1 MSGGRRVWSVWPNGP
16 KRDRAMVWSVSL
28 CCLVFLVGKVESAPP
43 GICAMD
49 GCNCTVKAHRWINVK
64 CVFSNDQD
72 VELLEGTIPSEAMEV
87 EVSHCRELRIQSG
100 AFADG
105 APLKRVHVSGIYS
118 LVAKRQAFQN
128 LSAPN
133 THLEVSECNSVIL
146 ESHAFRNSRGTLS
159 VSISRCRNVGIK
171 PNAFSRLLWITVRE
185 VPTLELSSNAFKL
198 EASQHGR
205 HGPATK
211 IMFQSVRITELPTAV
226 FPSAVAEVRMD
237 DIWTKVIRKNAFC
250 AMTIFSVTISNAS
263 ILEIETGAFSDR
275 ALIHSLE
282 FVDVR
287 LKSIERGAFR
297 AGHDNLTIQYSRLS
311 EVDTGAIDISAAT
324 VSFNNNEFLNL
335 HQGAIVLH
343 QWNHIAID
351 YNLFV
356 ELETDAITAEVDA
369 TSAPNFEFSF
379 TGNHVEKARAGSL
392 KFAAISQRV
401 NTARVGNNYFKEQCR
416 CGLDNWIRDVTGK
429 NSSVSWMMDS
439 SFCVVDQLLDKCFN
453 LPQGYMS
460 MRNFTRII
468 CAPGDHIVCEKP
480 SAKPEPTVSPPS
492 VGPHVYPRH
501 KGYFDVEMSDSE
513 QLQREKRIIVV
524 ICVLAVFVV
533 LVVILT
539 SGILYMRRSG
549 VCPKLTSGHFANLTG
564 WLSASGGITAA
575 TSARS
580 ISRLS
585 VHEYAGLQPETRILD
600 VETSQAEE
608 GTEEEEEEEGEEGGE
623 EGGAEGLYP
632 YTENKATQTLPEE
645 LTEEY
650 LRDLRERLNDPD
662 NYNQARDMIEHLYD
676 LIKVEESCNNNNNND
691 DDEEEE
697 EDRRASGRGGE
708 ENAYDVIEP
717 RQRRSRGAAKP
728 SVVSVGTKAPSLEK
742 LLPSGILVRPPLT
755 EYTEPRDRRA
765 NEQNHLYA
773 ELPGDETVPSTSRL
787 SQPILATLAGRAP
800 QPLPPD
806 VVNDHLLVN
815 DHRSRSTKTE
825 NQRQRPTDNGPKF
838 EPPSK
843 SQGRPMSFLKAL
855 GESIL
860 QVGSKSTTSCNSSNN
875 TTTTNNNNNN
885 NNKRPNSLLCEYAEP
900 SDATAH
906 LYSELPEP
914 QASAPTSK
922 MANRPLPTKPDQ
934 DSVNVARA

>member
-1 MSGGRRVWSVWPNGP
+1 MSGRRRVFSALDGLKCDRAIVWSVFLW
-16 KRDRAMVWSVSL
+16 
-28 CCLVFLVGKVESAPP
+28 CLVFLPGNIESAPP

-64 CVFSNDQD
+64 CVFSDDQD
-72 VELLEGTIPSEAMEV
+72 VELLEGIIPPDAMEV

-100 AFADG
+100 AFGDG
-105 APLKRVHVSGIYS
+105 APIKRVHVSGIYS
-118 LVAKRQAFQN
+118 FVAKQQAFQN

-159 VSISRCRNVGIK
+159 VSISKCRSVGIK

-185 VPTLELSSNAFKL
+185 VPRLELSSNAFKL

-211 IMFQSVRITELPTAV
+211 IMFQRVKITELPTAV
-226 FPSAVAEVRMD
+226 FPSAIAEIRMD
-237 DIWTKVIRKNAFC
+237 DMFAKVIRKNAFC
-250 AMTIFSVTISNAS
+250 AMNIFSVIISNAS

-275 ALIHSLE
+275 ALIQRLE

-297 AGHDNLTIQYSRLS
+297 AGHDNLTIQYSRLTDVES
-311 EVDTGAIDISAAT
+311 GAIDIYAAT
-324 VSFNNNEFLNL
+324 VSFNNNEFLKL

-356 ELETDAITAEVDA
+356 ELETDAIIADVDA
-369 TSAPNFEFSF
+369 TRAPNFEFSF
-379 TGNHVEKARAGSL
+379 TGNHIEKARPGSL
-392 KFAAISQRV
+392 RFAAISQRV
-401 NTARVGNNYFKEQCR
+401 NTARVGNNYFKEMCR
-416 CGLDNWIRDVTGK
+416 CGLDDWIREMTGK

-439 SFCVVDQLLDKCFN
+439 SFCMVDQILDRCFN

-460 MRNFTRII
+460 MRNFTKII
-468 CAPGDHIVCEKP
+468 CAPGDHIICEKSP
-480 SAKPEPTVSPPS
+480 AKPEPSVSPPS

-501 KGYFDVEMSDSE
+501 KGYYDVEMSDSE

-524 ICVLAVFVV
+524 ICVIAVFIV
-533 LVVILT
+533 LVVILA
-539 SGILYMRRSG
+539 SGVLYMRRSG
-549 VCPKLTSGHFANLTG
+549 VCPKLTSGHLMNLTS
-564 WLSASGGITAA
+564 WLSPSSGMTAA

-585 VHEYAGLQPETRILD
+585 VHEYAGLQPETRILE
-600 VETSQAEE
+600 VETQADAM
-608 GTEEEEEEEGEEGGE
+608 EEEEEG
-623 EGGAEGLYP
+623 ADGLYP

-662 NYNQARDMIEHLYD
+662 DYNQARDMIEHLYD
-676 LIKVEESCNNNNNND
+676 LIKVEESCNNNN
-691 DDEEEE
+691 
-697 EDRRASGRGGE
+697 DRQPPGRE
-708 ENAYDVIEP
+708 ENAYDMIQP
-717 RQRRSRGAAKP
+717 RRRRLRGAPKP
-728 SVVSVGTKAPSLEK
+728 TVTIGTKAPSLEK
-742 LLPSGILVRPPLT
+742 LLPIGIQPRPPLT
-755 EYTEPRDRRA
+755 EYTEPRDRRT

-806 VVNDHLLVN
+806 VVNDHLINDHSNQAFGNLKSDN
-815 DHRSRSTKTE
+815 DHRLPESPRFE
-825 NQRQRPTDNGPKF
+825 ALRNQA
-838 EPPSK
+838 
-843 SQGRPMSFLKAL
+843 RPMSFLKAL

-860 QVGSKSTTSCNSSNN
+860 GGSKAS
-875 TTTTNNNNNN
+875 

-914 QASAPTSK
+914 QTSTPASK

-934 DSVNVARA
+934 DSVNMARA

>member
-1 MSGGRRVWSVWPNGP
+1 MKKNYSAFEIDE
-16 KRDRAMVWSVSL
+16 RD
-28 CCLVFLVGKVESAPP
+28 
-43 GICAMD
+43 
-49 GCNCTVKAHRWINVK
+49 
-64 CVFSNDQD
+64 
-72 VELLEGTIPSEAMEV
+72 ELLFF
-87 EVSHCRELRIQSG
+87 LL
-100 AFADG
+100 F
-105 APLKRVHVSGIYS
+105 
-118 LVAKRQAFQN
+118 
-128 LSAPN
+128 
-133 THLEVSECNSVIL
+133 
-146 ESHAFRNSRGTLS
+146 HA
-159 VSISRCRNVGIK
+159 
-171 PNAFSRLLWITVRE
+171 
-185 VPTLELSSNAFKL
+185 
-198 EASQHGR
+198 Q
-205 HGPATK
+205 
-211 IMFQSVRITELPTAV
+211 Q
-226 FPSAVAEVRMD
+226 
-237 DIWTKVIRKNAFC
+237 
-250 AMTIFSVTISNAS
+250 
-263 ILEIETGAFSDR
+263 
-275 ALIHSLE
+275 
-282 FVDVR
+282 R
-287 LKSIERGAFR
+287 LKSTNVRSR
-297 AGHDNLTIQYSRLS
+297 VRRLS

-324 VSFNNNEFLNL
+324 VSFNNNEFLSL

-533 LVVILT
+533 LVVILA

-608 GTEEEEEEEGEEGGE
+608 GTEEEEEDEEEDEEEEEG
-623 EGGAEGLYP
+623 GGAEGLYP

-676 LIKVEESCNNNNNND
+676 LIKVEESCNNNNNNE
-691 DDEEEE
+691 DEEEE
-697 EDRRASGRGGE
+697 ERNRGRGE

-717 RQRRSRGAAKP
+717 RRRRSRGAARP

-742 LLPSGILVRPPLT
+742 LLPSGIQARPPLT

-765 NEQNHLYA
+765 NHEQNHLYA

-806 VVNDHLLVN
+806 VVNDHLL
-815 DHRSRSTKTE
+815 DHRRSAKTE
-825 NQRQRPTDNGPKF
+825 TRQRQPPPDNGGGPKF
-838 EPPSK
+838 EPPSRN
-843 SQGRPMSFLKAL
+843 QGRPMSFLKAL

-860 QVGSKSTTSCNSSNN
+860 QVGSKSTSSCNGNSSSNN
-875 TTTTNNNNNN
+875 TTTTTNNNNNN

-914 QASAPTSK
+914 QTSAPTSK